1 MLSPPASALV
11 GLEVGL
17 AMNLGQPVLPSR
29 VARGALMSR
38 FGAID
43 QAACASAMVAA
54 LLVGF
59 SGRGCYPGDGRG
71 GVCVWGQGLHG
82 LRHGLHLSHRGSGA
96 GSREL
101 GQLAYCPL
109 SFAFPGTSPGC
120 W

>member
-43 QAACASAMVAA
+43 RRRRARQHGGGSC
-54 LLVGF
+54 LLAF
-59 SGRGCYPGDGRG
+59 TGRGCYPGDGRG

-82 LRHGLHLSHRGSGA
+82 LRHGLHLSHRGSGW
-96 GSREL
+96 
-101 GQLAYCPL
+101 Q
-109 SFAFPGTSPGC
+109 
-120 W
+120 